1 MGERSV
7 KGVML
12 QHAVDHIQTLL
23 DAGTLTR
30 EQLELQLERED
41 LALFD
46 KGEIVGGLWY
56 PATRYER
63 LLELLFERAGRRN
76 DALVEFGRGATLR
89 LLETQAFAGM
99 FQAIKER
106 SGSDSAAS
114 AGPILVKLSEV
125 LLNFTRWKYLGPRID
140 DFSVEVSEASDF
152 HEHARFAVQG
162 MIQAFATRLFGER
175 LSVQSERPTPD
186 RIVFHAKL
194 AS

>member
-12 QHAVDHIQTLL
+12 QHAVDHIQALL

-30 EQLELQLERED
+30 EQLELQLEREN

-56 PATRYER
+56 PAARYER
-63 LLELLFERAGRRN
+63 LLELIFERAGRQS

-89 LLETQAFAGM
+89 LLKTQAFAGM
-99 FQAIKER
+99 FQVISRTAAPTARPARAR
-106 SGSDSAAS
+106 SW
-114 AGPILVKLSEV
+114 VKLSEV
-125 LLNFTRWKYLGPRID
+125 LLDFTRWKYLGPRLD

-152 HEHARFAVQG
+152 HQHARFAVR
-162 MIQAFATRLFGER
+162 A
-175 LSVQSERPTPD
+175 
-186 RIVFHAKL
+186 
-194 AS
+194 